1 MKLYGIACIARGVG
15 NRLVG
20 SEAGSAVL
28 RMKSVAA
35 CAFENTDTAI
45 RVSSRIASIQ
55 LGSIGIWGVSR
66 SGGLNGGGG
75 VVVGEA
81 WVRVCHVGTPG
92 ASN

>member
-20 SEAGSAVL
+20 SGAGSAVL

-55 LGSIGIWGVSR
+55 LGSIGIWGCHAAAA
-66 SGGLNGGGG
+66 NGGGG

-81 WVRVCHVGTPG
+81 WAPSFERFCCKRCGR
-92 ASN
+92 